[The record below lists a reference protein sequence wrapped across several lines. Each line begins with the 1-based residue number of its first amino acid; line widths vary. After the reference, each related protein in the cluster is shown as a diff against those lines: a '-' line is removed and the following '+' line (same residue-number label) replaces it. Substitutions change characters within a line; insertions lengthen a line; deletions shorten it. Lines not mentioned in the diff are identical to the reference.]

1 MNELPEEEKIQWRT
15 VLVIFLFSVA
25 IFLGGMSSGYFL
37 FRSEYLPKAEK
48 RDQVVNEIKQK
59 VDQLP
64 QQINRDIKEDVKK

>member
-1 MNELPEEEKIQWRT
+1 MNGLPEEDAIQWRT
-15 VLVIFLFSVA
+15 VLIIFLFSVA

-64 QQINRDIKEDVKK
+64 QQINREVKEDIKK

>member
-1 MNELPEEEKIQWRT
+1 MNGLPEEDAIQWRT
-15 VLVIFLFSVA
+15 VLIIFLFSVA

-48 RDQVVNEIKQK
+48 RDQVVNEIKRK

-64 QQINRDIKEDVKK
+64 QQINREVKEDIKK

>member
-1 MNELPEEEKIQWRT
+1 MNGLPEEDAIQWRT
-15 VLVIFLFSVA
+15 VLIIFLFSVA

-64 QQINRDIKEDVKK
+64 QQINREVREDVKK

>member
-1 MNELPEEEKIQWRT
+1 MNGLPEENAIQWRT
-15 VLVIFLFSVA
+15 VLIIFLFSVA

-64 QQINRDIKEDVKK
+64 QQINREVKEGIKK

>member
-1 MNELPEEEKIQWRT
+1 MNGLPEEDAIQWRT
-15 VLVIFLFSVA
+15 VLIIFLFSVA

-37 FRSEYLPKAEK
+37 FRSEYLPKAER

-64 QQINRDIKEDVKK
+64 QQINREVKEDIKK